1 MVIKETKNNKTPN
14 ENSLQPKM
22 SLSQN
27 EKTKMDSTIYN
38 QKSSPTYIITFSFI
52 RYACTFNQ

>member
-1 MVIKETKNNKTPN
+1 MVIKKTKHNKTRN

-22 SLSQN
+22 SISQN

-38 QKSSPTYIITFSFI
+38 QKSSPTYIITFFFI
-52 RYACTFNQ
+52 RYACTCNQ

>member
-27 EKTKMDSTIYN
+27 EKTKVDIAIYN

-52 RYACTFNQ
+52 GYACTCNQ